1 MVKLTFYG
9 GVNEIGGNK
18 ILLEDKDTKIFLDF
32 GKGFSR
38 RGKFFEEYINPRTS
52 NGIEDFL
59 TMDLLP
65 DIEGLYRD
73 DLMKMAERKVLEPDI
88 DGVLLTHAHSD
99 HADYI
104 SFLHE
109 KIPIYMG
116 ETCHFILQA
125 LEERAS
131 RNIEREILTYKK
143 RPYDRK
149 EDPIKR
155 KIKTFRT
162 GDKFSIG
169 SLDVE
174 PIHVDHSVPGAY
186 GFIIY
191 SSEGPIVYTG
201 DIRLH
206 GTVPKMTMDFVE
218 RAKNEKPKALIM
230 EGTRIA
236 DEPKEE
242 SEELVFLESRR
253 IVSATN
259 RLILADFNFKDVDR
273 LRTFLKVGKE
283 NDRKLVVKLND
294 VYFLKH
300 LSKDPQLNVPNFDN
314 EDIIIYL
321 PKKGSGLY
329 QDSDYRRIDKEFID
343 RHNTWNAQDII
354 KNESRVLCAMGFY
367 SFNALIDMKPEAG
380 ATYIHSASEPYNE
393 EQEISQERIN
403 AWMDHFGL
411 YKFQCHCSG
420 HARSKD
426 LFQIIEEIN
435 ADSFYPVHTTHPEIY
450 KKRFKNVVD
459 VIEGRT
465 YSVVEKGY

>member
-1 MVKLTFYG
+1 MVRITLYG

-18 ILLEDKDTKIFLDF
+18 IFLEDKDTKVFLDF
-32 GKGFSR
+32 GKGFGR
-38 RGKFFEEYINPRTS
+38 RAKFFEEYINPRTS

-59 TMDLLP
+59 TMALLP
-65 DIEGLYRD
+65 NIEGIYRD
-73 DLMKMAERKVLEPDI
+73 DLMKMADRKILEPNI
-88 DGVLLTHAHSD
+88 DAVLLTHAHSD

-116 ETCHFILQA
+116 ETCHLILQA
-125 LEERAS
+125 LQERS
-131 RNIEREILTYKK
+131 DRNIEREILSYKQ
-143 RPYDRK
+143 RPYNRK
-149 EDPIKR
+149 DEPIKR
-155 KIKTFRT
+155 KIYTFRT
-162 GDKFSIG
+162 GDKFKIG
-169 SLDVE
+169 SLEVE

-191 SSEGPIVYTG
+191 TSEGPIVYTG
-201 DIRLH
+201 DIRSH
-206 GTVPKMTMDFVE
+206 GTVPKMTRDFVE
-218 RAKNEKPKALIM
+218 KAKNEKPIALIM

-236 DEPKEE
+236 DDLKEE
-242 SEELVFLESRR
+242 SEELVSQKSRK
-253 IVSATN
+253 IVSETN

-294 VYFLKH
+294 VYFLKY
-300 LSKDPQLNVPNFDN
+300 LSKDPKLNVPNFDN

-329 QDSDYRRIDKEFID
+329 QDSDYRRTDKEFLD
-343 RHNTWNAQDII
+343 RLNTWNAQEII
-354 KNESRVLCAMGFY
+354 KNESQVLCAMGFY
-367 SFNALIDMKPEAG
+367 SFNALIDMKPDPG
-380 ATYIHSASEPYNE
+380 ARYIHSASEPYNE
-393 EQEISQERIN
+393 EQEISQQRIN

-426 LFQIIEEIN
+426 LFQIVEEIN
-435 ADSFYPVHTTHPEIY
+435 ARYLYPVHTTHPELY
-450 KKRFKNVVD
+450 KGIHRNVVD

-465 YSVVEKGY
+465 YSLK